1 MRGWGEGARGVNNV
15 AEIFTII
22 SKIAHVVSNI
32 IVLESKLK
40 RNVLTFFLLEG
51 KSLSEFLGL

>member
-1 MRGWGEGARGVNNV
+1 M
-15 AEIFTII
+15 AEIFAII
-22 SKIAHVVSNI
+22 SKIALVVSNI